1 MLPMIEK
8 LRNCFDEM
16 VVYKDLKKSNFFSAL
31 SLPSFMRDWLLKRF
45 EDENGNFDS
54 DELMRFVRTYLP
66 RKDDWTAIKNQVII
80 EHERVKFLAKVSIDI
95 DIKTAEISFALPD
108 FGLPGR
114 DTIIEDSVWQ
124 TCKDDLV
131 RGRETWGMIE
141 IGYRPPDNYDVGA
154 QKNKTSNRGKIKL
167 TAFKTFCPYTIDVDY
182 YKEARREFSTSEWID
197 VLLGAV
203 DYNASGYLKK
213 TKNADD
219 RINSVEPE
227 EKKLTMLTRLLPFVE
242 KRLNLIELAP
252 KGTGKSYLF
261 GRVSRFGWLSSGGIM
276 SRAKMFYDQNKQA
289 VGLVLGNDFI
299 TLDEVQT
306 ISFTDA
312 DEMRAAL
319 KGYLESGIFTV
330 GNYEGTA
337 DAGVILCGNI
347 KKETMDA
354 DGYSNM
360 FEELPSVFHES
371 ALIER
376 FHGFIKGWN
385 IPRMND
391 DLKIAGWAL
400 NSEYFCSILHELR
413 EDMGYRTVVDELIE
427 VPEAADTRDTEAVK
441 RIATAYLKLLFPN
454 VREPDDITTREFKR
468 YCLDRARKMRDT
480 IKYQLGKLDDEY
492 RGKDIPVFSVRSD
505 PDEQER

>member
-1 MLPMIEK
+1 MIEK

-16 VVYKDLKKSNFFSAL
+16 VVYKDLKKSNFFSSL

-45 EDENGNFDS
+45 EDESGTFDS
-54 DELMRFVRTYLP
+54 EELVEFVRTFLP
-66 RKDDWTAIKNQVII
+66 RKDDWTAIKNRVIKDN
-80 EHERVKFLAKVSIDI
+80 ERVKFLAKISADI
-95 DIKTAEISFALPD
+95 DIRTGEVSFSLPD
-108 FGLPGR
+108 FGLTSKQ
-114 DTIIEDSVWQ
+114 TIIEDVVWAA
-124 TCKDDLV
+124 CKDDLI

-141 IGYRPPDNYDVGA
+141 IGYRQPDEA
-154 QKNKTSNRGKIKL
+154 MKLPGKIKL
-167 TAFKTFCPYTIDVDY
+167 TSFKSFCPYTIDLDY
-182 YKEARREFSTSEWID
+182 YKDARNEFTITEWID

-203 DYNASGYLKK
+203 DYNARGYKG
-213 TKNADD
+213 D
-219 RINSVEPE
+219 E

-261 GRVSRFGWLSSGGIM
+261 GRVSRFGWLSSGGVM
-276 SRAKMFYDQNKQA
+276 SRAKMFYDISKRTE
-289 VGLVLGNDFI
+289 GLVSGNDFI

-306 ISFTDA
+306 ISFTDV

-319 KGYLESGIFTV
+319 KGYLESGIYTV

-347 KKETMDA
+347 RKETMDG

-391 DLKIAGWAL
+391 DLKISGWAL

-413 EDMGYRTVVDELIE
+413 SDTSYRTIVDELIE

-454 VREPDDITTREFKR
+454 VREPGGISAQDFQR
-468 YCLDRARKMRDT
+468 YCLRRARMMRDT
-480 IKYQLGKLDDEY
+480 IKIQLGILDSEY
-492 RGKDIPVFSVRSD
+492 KGKDVPVFSVR
-505 PDEQER
+505 EV

>member
-1 MLPMIEK
+1 MIGK

-31 SLPSFMRDWLLKRF
+31 SLPSFMRDWLLKKF
-45 EDENGNFDS
+45 EDENGHFDS
-54 DELMRFVRTYLP
+54 DELVRFVRTYLP

-80 EHERVKFLAKVSIDI
+80 EHERVKFLAKVSVDI
-95 DIKTAEISFALPD
+95 DIKTGEVSFSLPD
-108 FGLPGR
+108 FGLASK
-114 DTIIEDSVWQ
+114 DTIIEDYIWQ
-124 TCKDDLV
+124 TCKEDLV
-131 RGRETWGMIE
+131 RGRETWGMVE
-141 IGYRPPDNYDVGA
+141 LGYRPLDESDS
-154 QKNKTSNRGKIKL
+154 KSRGKIKL
-167 TAFKTFCPYTIDVDY
+167 TAFKTFCPYTIDIDY
-182 YKEARREFSTSEWID
+182 YKDARREFTTVEWLD

-203 DYNASGYLKK
+203 DYNASGYLG
-213 TKNADD
+213 D
-219 RINSVEPE
+219 E

-261 GRVSRFGWLSSGGIM
+261 GRVSRFGWLSSGGVM
-276 SRAKMFYDQNKQA
+276 SRAKMFYDQNKR
-289 VGLVLGNDFI
+289 VEGLVSGNDFI

-306 ISFTDA
+306 ISFTDV

-337 DAGVILCGNI
+337 EAGVILCGNI
-347 KKETMDA
+347 KKETMDE
-354 DGYSNM
+354 DGFGNM

-400 NSEYFCSILHELR
+400 NSEYFCAIMHELR
-413 EDMGYRTVVDELIE
+413 DDMSYRAIVDELIE
-427 VPEAADTRDTEAVK
+427 VPGAADTRDTEAVK
-441 RIATAYLKLLFPN
+441 RIATAYLKLLVPH
-454 VREPDDITTREFKR
+454 VRTSNDITAREFKR

-480 IKYQLGKLDDEY
+480 IKYQLGLLDVEY
-492 RGKDIPVFSVRSD
+492 RGKDIPAFSVRPGS
-505 PDEQER
+505 EEMG

>member
-1 MLPMIEK
+1 MIEK

-45 EDENGNFDS
+45 EDENGYFDS
-54 DELMRFVRTYLP
+54 DELVSFVRTYLP
-66 RKDDWTAIKNQVII
+66 RKDDWKTIKDKVII
-80 EHERVKFLAKVSIDI
+80 EQERVKFLAKVSVDI
-95 DIKTAEISFALPD
+95 DIRTSEVSFALPD
-108 FGLPGR
+108 FGLSNK
-114 DTIIEDSVWQ
+114 DTVIEDSVWQ
-124 TCKDDLV
+124 SCKNDLLN
-131 RGRETWGMIE
+131 GREIWGMVE
-141 IGYRPPDNYDVGA
+141 IGHRQPDDYKAKG
-154 QKNKTSNRGKIKL
+154 SNHGKIKL
-167 TAFKTFCPYTIDVDY
+167 TAFKTFCPYTIDIDY
-182 YKEARREFSTSEWID
+182 YKDARREFTTAEWLD

-203 DYNASGYLKK
+203 DYNASGYLG
-213 TKNADD
+213 D
-219 RINSVEPE
+219 E

-261 GRVSRFGWLSSGGIM
+261 GRVSRFGWLSSGGVM
-276 SRAKMFYDQNKQA
+276 SRAKMFYDQNKR
-289 VGLVLGNDFI
+289 VEGLVSGNDFI
-299 TLDEVQT
+299 TFDEVQT
-306 ISFTDA
+306 ISFTDV

-319 KGYLESGIFTV
+319 KGYLELGIFTV
-330 GNYEGTA
+330 GNYEGKA
-337 DAGVILCGNI
+337 EAGVILCGNI
-347 KKETMDA
+347 KKETMDE
-354 DGYSNM
+354 DGFGNM

-400 NSEYFCSILHELR
+400 NSEYFCSIMHELR
-413 EDMGYRTVVDELIE
+413 DDISYRAIVDELIE

-441 RIATAYLKLLFPN
+441 RIATAYLKLLFPQ
-454 VREPDDITTREFKR
+454 VRSADDITAREFKR

-480 IKYQLGKLDDEY
+480 IKYQLGLLDAEY
-492 RGKDIPVFSVRSD
+492 RGKDIPAFSVRPD
-505 PDEQER
+505 PEEVR

>member
-1 MLPMIEK
+1 MTEK
-8 LRNCFDEM
+8 LRNSFDEM

-45 EDENGNFDS
+45 EDESGQFDS
-54 DELMRFVRTYLP
+54 DEMVRFVKTYLP
-66 RKDDWTAIKNQVII
+66 KKDDWTSIKNRVIV
-80 EHERVKFLAKVSIDI
+80 EHERVKFLAKAVVDI
-95 DIKTAEISFALPD
+95 DIKTGEVSFSLPD
-108 FGLPGR
+108 FGLTSK
-114 DTIIEDSVWQ
+114 DTIIEDNVWEN
-124 TCKDDLV
+124 CKEDLV

-141 IGYRPPDNYDVGA
+141 LGYRDPNEEM
-154 QKNKTSNRGKIKL
+154 KIKGKIKL
-167 TAFKTFCPYTIDVDY
+167 ISFKTFCPYTIDIDF
-182 YKEARREFSTSEWID
+182 YKDARREFSTTEWID

-203 DYNASGYLKK
+203 DYNASGYLG
-213 TKNADD
+213 D
-219 RINSVEPE
+219 E

-261 GRVSRFGWLSSGGIM
+261 GRVSRFGWLSSGGVM
-276 SRAKMFYDQNKQA
+276 SRAKMFYDISKRTE
-289 VGLVLGNDFI
+289 GLVAGNDFI

-306 ISFTDA
+306 ISFTDV

-330 GNYEGTA
+330 GSYEGTA
-337 DAGVILCGNI
+337 EAGVILCGNI
-347 KKETMDA
+347 KKETMDE
-354 DGYSNM
+354 DGYGNM
-360 FEELPSVFHES
+360 FEELPNVFHES

-391 DLKIAGWAL
+391 DLKISGWAL
-400 NSEYFCSILHELR
+400 NSEYFCSIMHELR
-413 EDMGYRTVVDELIE
+413 DDMSYRAIVDELIE

-441 RIATAYLKLLFPN
+441 RIATAYLKLVFPN
-454 VREPDDITTREFKR
+454 VRSVDDITAREFKR

-480 IKYQLGKLDDEY
+480 IKYQLGVLDIEY
-492 RGKDIPVFSVRSD
+492 RGKDIPAFGIR
-505 PDEQER
+505 PNPQKEE

>member
-1 MLPMIEK
+1 MIEK
-8 LRNCFDEM
+8 LKNSFDEM

-45 EDENGNFDS
+45 EDENGYFDT
-54 DELMRFVRTYLP
+54 DELTNFVRTYLP
-66 RKDDWTAIKNQVII
+66 RKDDWIAIKNQIII
-80 EHERVKFLAKVSIDI
+80 EHERVKFLAKVSVDI
-95 DIKTAEISFALPD
+95 DIKTGEVSFILPD
-108 FGLPGR
+108 FGLTSK
-114 DTIIEDSVWQ
+114 DTIIEDPVWQ

-131 RGRETWGMIE
+131 RGRETWGMVE
-141 IGYRPPDNYDVGA
+141 LGYRNPDDDL
-154 QKNKTSNRGKIKL
+154 KIKGKIKL
-167 TAFKTFCPYTIDVDY
+167 IGFKTFCPYTIDLDY
-182 YKEARREFSTSEWID
+182 YKVARKEFSTTEWID
-197 VLLGAV
+197 ILLGAV
-203 DYNASGYLKK
+203 DYNAAGYLG
-213 TKNADD
+213 D
-219 RINSVEPE
+219 E
-227 EKKLTMLTRLLPFVE
+227 EKKLTMLTRLLPFIE

-252 KGTGKSYLF
+252 KGTGKSYLL
-261 GRVSRFGWLSSGGIM
+261 GRVSRFGWLSSGGVM
-276 SRAKMFYDQNKQA
+276 SRAKMFYDLNKR
-289 VGLVLGNDFI
+289 VEGLVSGNDFI

-337 DAGVILCGNI
+337 EAGVILCGNI
-347 KKETMDA
+347 KKETMDE
-354 DGYSNM
+354 DGFGNM

-400 NSEYFCSILHELR
+400 NSEYFCSIMHELR
-413 EDMGYRTVVDELIE
+413 EDMSYRTIVDELIE

-454 VREPDDITTREFKR
+454 VRYADDIPAREFKR

-480 IKYQLGKLDDEY
+480 IKYQLGVLDVEY
-492 RGKDIPVFSVRSD
+492 RGKDIPTFSVRPD
-505 PDEQER
+505 PEKVV